1 MPAAEVD
8 VTVDL
13 VMRLLTRQRP
23 DLAMEPITFLAHGWD
38 NELFRIGRSRVGR
51 FPRRELAADLVK
63 NEARWLP
70 TFADRLPLPIPAP
83 TFLGAPGDGF
93 PWCWVLTPWIEGVSA
108 ATVDDL
114 DLEECARQ
122 IGDFLQALH
131 QPAPAEAPA
140 NPFRGVPLTQRDA
153 IMRRRFDSLGAVI
166 DTDAAVA
173 IWETALGAEP
183 HTGPPL
189 WLHGDVHPH
198 NLLAEGGRLTGV
210 VDFGDV
216 TAGDPATDL
225 AIGWSMLGP
234 SERERFFGAYG
245 VPDEACLSRA
255 RGWALAFACA
265 YLANS
270 ADNPIMYAIGEHAYS
285 ELMAET

>member
-1 MPAAEVD
+1 MPAAEVE

-13 VMRLLTRQRP
+13 VLRLLSDQRP
-23 DLAMEPITFLAHGWD
+23 DLATEPITSLAHGWD

-83 TFLGAPGDGF
+83 TFLGAPGAGF

-122 IGDFLQALH
+122 LGDFLQALH
-131 QPAPAEAPA
+131 RPAPLEAPA
-140 NPFRGVPLTQRDA
+140 NPFRGVPLAQRDE
-153 IMRRRFDSLGAVI
+153 IMRQRLESLGAGI
-166 DTDAAVA
+166 DTSAALG
-173 IWETALGAEP
+173 IWEEALGAEP
-183 HTGPPL
+183 HAGPPL

-234 SERERFFGAYG
+234 KERETFFGAYG
-245 VPDEACLSRA
+245 GVNEACLSRA
-255 RGWALAFACA
+255 RGWALAFALA

-270 ADNPIMYAIGEHAYS
+270 ADNPIMYAIGQHAYS
-285 ELMAET
+285 ELIAET